1 MFVGRDYQL
10 KLLSSVWDKES
21 SSLVVVSGRRRIG
34 KSTLIERFA
43 EKSRC
48 RFIEIE
54 GLPPDANMTNER
66 QLANFCERIGKSAQI
81 EAPQAK
87 NWAEAFDFLDKVI
100 TGKSKVI
107 VFLDEI
113 SWMGG
118 YDDGFAGLLKNAWD
132 MQFSKHKR
140 LVLVLAG
147 SVSAWIQKNILNAK
161 GFVGRVSIDLN
172 LTELPLS
179 ACCSFWGR
187 RTTHV
192 SMREM
197 VDILSV
203 TGGIP
208 KYLQEINPRLSA
220 DENIRRMCFLPE
232 GYLFKDF
239 DSIFSDVF
247 GEGIAAKRR
256 ILNILADG
264 PASVSE
270 LAKAMSIEPN
280 GHITNDL
287 NDLTVAGFVAA
298 GAGLNP
304 VTNAKVREVRYRL
317 CDNYTRFYL
326 KFIQPRREAIRQGL
340 YRFADLESL
349 PRWNSILG
357 LQFENLV
364 VNNLASLCRELGLGR
379 KLVTSAA
386 PYTRRKSA
394 ACPGLQ
400 IDLLI
405 QTPKSVYVI
414 EVKRCNRIETSIE
427 KEIEKKV
434 SLLGIGSGKSIRTAL
449 VYDGKLSPE
458 VEENGFIDFLIPFN
472 RLMEASDEP

>member
-1 MFVGRDYQL
+1 
-10 KLLSSVWDKES
+10 
-21 SSLVVVSGRRRIG
+21 
-34 KSTLIERFA
+34 
-43 EKSRC
+43 
-48 RFIEIE
+48 
-54 GLPPDANMTNER
+54 MTNER

-349 PRWNSILG
+349 PGWNSILG

-386 PYTRRKSA
+386 PYARRKSA

>member
-54 GLPPDANMTNER
+54 GLPPDATMTNER

-132 MQFSKHKR
+132 MQLSKHKR

-349 PRWNSILG
+349 PGWNSILG

-386 PYTRRKSA
+386 PYARRKSA

>member
-1 MFVGRDYQL
+1 MIVGRDYQL

-220 DENIRRMCFLPE
+220 DENIRRRCFLPE

-287 NDLTVAGFVAA
+287 NDLTVTGFVAA

-326 KFIQPRREAIRQGL
+326 KFIQPRQEAIRQGL

-349 PRWNSILG
+349 PGWNSILG

-386 PYTRRKSA
+386 PYARRKSA